1 VALLDDVDANAIGS
15 DDLLAACVHGREV
28 WLILDIRALGIYAVY
43 NELSCWRLLIC
54 DGARDGTRLMGGR
67 SYPHRLTIDV
77 EPEVYEALRV
87 HAFRER
93 TNVAELVRQMG
104 RRLLTEDRSLA
115 REVRERLDGSTSR
128 RSDGRIR

>member
-1 VALLDDVDANAIGS
+1 M
-15 DDLLAACVHGREV
+15 AA
-28 WLILDIRALGIYAVY
+28 
-43 NELSCWRLLIC
+43 
-54 DGARDGTRLMGGR
+54 R

-87 HAFRER
+87 YAFRQR

-115 REVRERLDGSTSR
+115 REVRERLDGNSSHS
-128 RSDGRIR
+128 SDGRAR

>member
-1 VALLDDVDANAIGS
+1 MTEQSRPLTK
-15 DDLLAACVHGREV
+15 CVPSPFTAFTMTAGDR
-28 WLILDIRALGIYAVY
+28 
-43 NELSCWRLLIC
+43 
-54 DGARDGTRLMGGR
+54 ARDGELLMGGR

-93 TNVAELVRQMG
+93 TNVAELVRRMG

-115 REVRERLDGSTSR
+115 REVRERLDGSAPRASGRSSR
-128 RSDGRIR
+128 KA

>member
-1 VALLDDVDANAIGS
+1 
-15 DDLLAACVHGREV
+15 
-28 WLILDIRALGIYAVY
+28 
-43 NELSCWRLLIC
+43 
-54 DGARDGTRLMGGR
+54 MGGR

-93 TNVAELVRQMG
+93 TNVAELVRRMG

-115 REVRERLDGSTSR
+115 REVRERLDGSGR
-128 RSDGRIR
+128 RRPERRAR

>member
-1 VALLDDVDANAIGS
+1 
-15 DDLLAACVHGREV
+15 
-28 WLILDIRALGIYAVY
+28 
-43 NELSCWRLLIC
+43 
-54 DGARDGTRLMGGR
+54 MGGR

-87 HAFRER
+87 YAFRQR

-115 REVRERLDGSTSR
+115 REVRERLDGSVSHSR
-128 RSDGRIR
+128 EARSR

>member
-1 VALLDDVDANAIGS
+1 
-15 DDLLAACVHGREV
+15 
-28 WLILDIRALGIYAVY
+28 
-43 NELSCWRLLIC
+43 
-54 DGARDGTRLMGGR
+54 MGGR

-104 RRLLTEDRSLA
+104 RRLLSEDRSLA
-115 REVRERLDGSTSR
+115 REVRERLDGYSSR
-128 RSDGRIR
+128 RSDGRTR

>member
-1 VALLDDVDANAIGS
+1 M
-15 DDLLAACVHGREV
+15 
-28 WLILDIRALGIYAVY
+28 
-43 NELSCWRLLIC
+43 
-54 DGARDGTRLMGGR
+54 GAR

-87 HAFRER
+87 YAFRQR

-115 REVRERLDGSTSR
+115 REVRERLDGHTARS
-128 RSDGRIR
+128 SDGQTR

>member
-1 VALLDDVDANAIGS
+1 
-15 DDLLAACVHGREV
+15 
-28 WLILDIRALGIYAVY
+28 
-43 NELSCWRLLIC
+43 
-54 DGARDGTRLMGGR
+54 MGGR

-87 HAFRER
+87 YAFRQR

-115 REVRERLDGSTSR
+115 REVRERLDGNAPSSR
-128 RSDGRIR
+128 DGRSR

>member
-1 VALLDDVDANAIGS
+1 
-15 DDLLAACVHGREV
+15 
-28 WLILDIRALGIYAVY
+28 
-43 NELSCWRLLIC
+43 
-54 DGARDGTRLMGGR
+54 MGGR

-87 HAFRER
+87 YAFRQR

-115 REVRERLDGSTSR
+115 REVRERLDGNASR
-128 RSDGRIR
+128 SSDGRAR

>member
-1 VALLDDVDANAIGS
+1 MVA
-15 DDLLAACVHGREV
+15 
-28 WLILDIRALGIYAVY
+28 
-43 NELSCWRLLIC
+43 
-54 DGARDGTRLMGGR
+54 R

-87 HAFRER
+87 YAFRQR

-115 REVRERLDGSTSR
+115 REVRERLDGTSSR
-128 RSDGRIR
+128 SSDGRTR